1 MILLRHLKPNFKKGL
16 TAVMIVTATAQLYWT
31 VQSWA
36 PFVKSAVK
44 FSEGFGNSSET
55 QKGNKSYERHG
66 DS

>member
-1 MILLRHLKPNFKKGL
+1 
-16 TAVMIVTATAQLYWT
+16 MIVTATAQLYWT

-44 FSEGFGNSSET
+44 FSEGLGNSSET
-55 QKGNKSYERHG
+55 QKGSKSYERYG